1 MAGIAAMVLTGIL
14 GTAMGLNNTATF
26 MSSCVA
32 FVAVSMWME
41 SRIAR
46 RRRETVRETARDQ
59 TAREMSRDVTA
70 RETPRPDAAL
80 CRYRL
85 CAITSPAIATVSR
98 DRMNSCPVML
108 RPPI

>member
-41 SRIAR
+41 SRISR
-46 RRRETVRETARDQ
+46 RRRETAREEAARETELETARQ
-59 TAREMSRDVTA
+59 AEAARNAPGEARRSAADLSLDATLDAESPKRDGHA
-70 RETPRPDAAL
+70 G
-80 CRYRL
+80 
-85 CAITSPAIATVSR
+85 
-98 DRMNSCPVML
+98 
-108 RPPI
+108 